1 MKIQKVEIKNFR
13 SIENIEVD
21 FKENPRVLVG
31 INESGKT
38 NIIDSLK
45 LLSPDFS
52 IQKDDVR
59 EPEKGV
65 IEESEILFIFNFEE
79 NEITEIYEKIQQK
92 ILIDDFSKPLVKV
105 NNKDLSLKEFL
116 REFYN
121 EGLYKID
128 VKNSTRNSIHLH
140 RGFNEKIKFIYNFK
154 KPKSEANFSFQN
166 KKGETLNIS
175 DFILINS
182 NLYTEIPID
191 QLEDVT
197 PEALDDIIGAEIT
210 KIVNENLPKII
221 YWKYDENNLLPPSIS
236 ISTFTTDPN
245 SCVPLKNMF
254 ILAGIPEKEIGN
266 KITESRQIS
275 HNAFRNLLR
284 KVSRAAT
291 KYFKEAW
298 PEYRNIKFSLE
309 PNGENI
315 DCGVEEKTIQDFKRR
330 SDGFKRFVT
339 ILLLLSIP
347 ASKKLLKNSLIL
359 IDEADQSLHPSG
371 CRYLAE
377 QLIKIAEN
385 NYAMYS
391 THSIFMVDKENIM
404 RHYIVEKKNEITTI
418 KEASE
423 ENYRDEEVLYKAY
436 GTSTFEILEKKNIL
450 FEGWTDKKLF
460 KTAIEKDKSLSRFFK
475 KIGKSHA
482 VGVKSIKNITPIL
495 EWSQRKIFILS
506 DGDQVS
512 KQEQK
517 EFEDN
522 KGYGVWKRYDEL
534 FNGRQIV
541 TCEDFVKKGALST
554 SLKNFNIE
562 IDQNQFPETNRL
574 NFIKE
579 YLIKNENI
587 TDDSL
592 KKFTNKFKQNLF
604 RNLKV
609 SDIENDYFD
618 FIKILQE
625 EINKL

>member
-13 SIENIEVD
+13 SIENIEVN
-21 FKENPRVLVG
+21 FKENPRVLIG

-38 NIIDSLK
+38 NIIDALK
-45 LLSPDFS
+45 LLNPDFS

-79 NEITEIYEKIQQK
+79 DETKEIYEKIQQK

-105 NNKDLSLKEFL
+105 NNKNLSLNEFL
-116 REFYN
+116 LAFYK

-128 VKNSTRNSIHLH
+128 IKNNTRSPIYRKLK
-140 RGFNEKIKFIYNFK
+140 EKMEFVCNFK
-154 KPKSEANFSFQN
+154 KPKSGANFSFQN
-166 KKGETLNIS
+166 KKGEILNIS

-182 NLYTEIPID
+182 DLYTEISID
-191 QLEDVT
+191 QLEDVI
-197 PEALDDIIGAEIT
+197 PEALDDIIGAEIA

-221 YWKYDENNLLPPSIS
+221 YWKYDESNLLPPSVPIS
-236 ISTFTTDPN
+236 VFIADLNF
-245 SCVPLKNMF
+245 CIPLKNMF
-254 ILAGIPEKEIGN
+254 ILADISEN
-266 KITESRQIS
+266 KIANEINESRQIS
-275 HNAFRNLLR
+275 NNSFRNLLR

-298 PEYRNIKFSLE
+298 PEYNIKFSLE

-423 ENYRDEEVLYKAY
+423 ENYRDEEVIYKAF
-436 GTSTFEILEKKNIL
+436 GTSTFEILEEKNIL

-460 KTAIEKDKSLSRFFK
+460 ETAIKEDKNALKFFE

-482 VGVKSIKNITPIL
+482 IGVKSIKNITPIL

-517 EFEDN
+517 EFKDN
-522 KGYGVWKRYDEL
+522 KGYGIWKRYDEL
-534 FNGRQIV
+534 FKGRQII
-541 TCEDFVKKGALST
+541 TCEDFVKKEALVK

-562 IDQNQFPETNRL
+562 INQNQFSETDRL

-579 YLIKNENI
+579 YLITKENI
-587 TDDSL
+587 TGDSL
-592 KKFTNKFKQNLF
+592 KEFINKFKQNLF
-604 RNLKV
+604 RSLKV

-618 FIKILQE
+618 FVKILQE
-625 EINKL
+625 EINKS

>member
-13 SIENIEVD
+13 SIENIEVN
-21 FKENPRVLVG
+21 FKENPRVLIG

-38 NIIDSLK
+38 NIIDALK
-45 LLSPDFS
+45 LLNPDFS

-79 NEITEIYEKIQQK
+79 DETKEIYEKIQQK

-105 NNKDLSLKEFL
+105 NNKNLSLNEFL
-116 REFYN
+116 LAFYK

-128 VKNSTRNSIHLH
+128 IKNNTRSPIYRKLK
-140 RGFNEKIKFIYNFK
+140 EKMEFVCNFK
-154 KPKSEANFSFQN
+154 KPKSGANFSFQN
-166 KKGETLNIS
+166 KKGEILNIS

-182 NLYTEIPID
+182 DLYTEISID
-191 QLEDVT
+191 QLEDVI
-197 PEALDDIIGAEIT
+197 PEALDDIIGAEIA

-221 YWKYDENNLLPPSIS
+221 YWKYDESNLLPPSVPIS
-236 ISTFTTDPN
+236 VFIADLNF
-245 SCVPLKNMF
+245 CIPLKNMF
-254 ILAGIPEKEIGN
+254 ILADISEN
-266 KITESRQIS
+266 KIANEINESRQIS
-275 HNAFRNLLR
+275 NNSFRNLLR

-298 PEYRNIKFSLE
+298 PEYNIKFSLE

-404 RHYIVEKKNEITTI
+404 RHYIVEKKNEITT
-418 KEASE
+418 
-423 ENYRDEEVLYKAY
+423 
-436 GTSTFEILEKKNIL
+436 T
-450 FEGWTDKKLF
+450 
-460 KTAIEKDKSLSRFFK
+460 K
-475 KIGKSHA
+475 KIIEMKRSFTRLLVLVHLKSW
-482 VGVKSIKNITPIL
+482 KK
-495 EWSQRKIFILS
+495 KI
-506 DGDQVS
+506 
-512 KQEQK
+512 
-517 EFEDN
+517 
-522 KGYGVWKRYDEL
+522 YY
-534 FNGRQIV
+534 
-541 TCEDFVKKGALST
+541 
-554 SLKNFNIE
+554 
-562 IDQNQFPETNRL
+562 
-574 NFIKE
+574 
-579 YLIKNENI
+579 
-587 TDDSL
+587 
-592 KKFTNKFKQNLF
+592 
-604 RNLKV
+604 LKV
-609 SDIENDYFD
+609 GQTKNYLKQLLKR
-618 FIKILQE
+618 IKMP
-625 EINKL
+625 